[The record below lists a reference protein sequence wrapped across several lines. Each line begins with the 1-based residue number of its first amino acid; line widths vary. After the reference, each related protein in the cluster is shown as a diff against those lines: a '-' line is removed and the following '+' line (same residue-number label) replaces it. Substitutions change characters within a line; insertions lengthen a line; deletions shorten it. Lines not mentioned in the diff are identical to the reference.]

1 MFKKLQQMT
10 GLFVVN
16 ITSLIFT
23 SFGFICFHS
32 IEAQV
37 PPEPSGRRLR
47 TIVEDKYPDNS
58 ILIGGTT
65 GSWAFGTSTGLI
77 MDREFNYVTPENDFK
92 QWNIHPDPDTWNWV
106 QPDAWLDHIS
116 DNGQILRMHCPV
128 GPQCSSWAQTD
139 SRTAQE
145 LEQVMREFMQAVCER
160 YDGKEGI
167 ISMDVVNETVQG
179 GYWKKNEAGTG
190 GWEMPWYII
199 GLDTDANKT
208 PLYIRYAFEIA
219 SEYAPN
225 LKLIYNHHEDPNS
238 VSSWNLIKGTIGYL
252 RNLGLRVDGIGW
264 QAHVDNGWSTTAN
277 LDRLR
282 DLIDWAHENEL
293 EFHVTEASVWINGA
307 HTASAFQTQ
316 ATTYGKIVEVLLEK
330 RVNGKV
336 GWNTWHIDD
345 GHGWNIDLAPSL
357 FDEAYEAKPAY
368 YAVQEVLEN
377 FPTGMIDSPENH
389 PGDFQLHDNY
399 PNPFHS
405 TTSITYSLPE
415 SAHVEIAVYSTTGQR
430 IVTLVNEE
438 KAAGNHQISW
448 NAKNSAGRSIP
459 SEIYLYRMK
468 VNDYTRTCK
477 MMLLE

>member
-1 MFKKLQQMT
+1 MMIRHILLLIS
-10 GLFVVN
+10 LFLLCSE
-16 ITSLIFT
+16 SLK
-23 SFGFICFHS
+23 
-32 IEAQV
+32 AQV
-37 PPEPSGRRLR
+37 PAEPSGRRLR
-47 TIVEDKYPDNS
+47 TIVEDKFPDQS
-58 ILIGGTT
+58 MIIGGTT
-65 GSWAFGTSTGLI
+65 GSWAFGTNTGLI

-106 QPDAWLDHIS
+106 QPDAWLDHIHG
-116 DNGQILRMHCPV
+116 NNQILRMHCPI
-128 GPQCSSWAQTD
+128 GPQCSGWAQTD

-160 YDGKEGI
+160 YDGEEGI
-167 ISMDVVNETVQG
+167 VSMDVVNETVQG
-179 GYWKKNEAGTG
+179 GSWKKNEAGTG

-199 GLDTDANKT
+199 GLDTDTNRT

-238 VSSWNLIKGTIGYL
+238 VSSWNLIKSTIGYL

-277 LDRLR
+277 LNRLR
-282 DLIDWAHENEL
+282 DLIDWAHENGL
-293 EFHVTEASVWINGA
+293 EFHVTEASVWINGE
-307 HTASAFQTQ
+307 HTEQAFQTQ
-316 ATTYGKIVEVLLEK
+316 ATTYRKIVEVLLEK

-345 GHGWNIDLAPSL
+345 GHGWNIDRAPSL

-368 YAVQEVLEN
+368 YAIQEALEN
-377 FPTGMIDSPENH
+377 VPTGMNGMPENH
-389 PGDFQLHDNY
+389 PGSFQLYDNY
-399 PNPFHS
+399 PNPFNS
-405 TTSITYSLPE
+405 TTSITYTLPE
-415 SAHVEIAVYSTTGQR
+415 SAHVEINVYNILGQK
-430 IVTLVNEE
+430 ITNLVNEG

-459 SEIYLYRMK
+459 SGIYFYRMK
-468 VNDYTRTCK
+468 ADEYTKTHR
-477 MMLLE
+477 MLLLEF